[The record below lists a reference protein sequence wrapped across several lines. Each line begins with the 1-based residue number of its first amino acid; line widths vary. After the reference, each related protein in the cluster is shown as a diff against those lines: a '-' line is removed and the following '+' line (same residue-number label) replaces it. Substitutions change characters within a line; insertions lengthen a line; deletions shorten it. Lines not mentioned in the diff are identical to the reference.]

1 MKRKYINYKL
11 LSIDIKFL
19 FGIIRFLLHDTSQ
32 KAGDRMRIDDDLR
45 RELMDGIEDVIE
57 VFNRIKSAQ
66 NIDDALE
73 VYEEVK
79 GVVEE
84 VIENLNDIKIQE
96 DAEELSGEDE

>member
-1 MKRKYINYKL
+1 
-11 LSIDIKFL
+11 
-19 FGIIRFLLHDTSQ
+19 
-32 KAGDRMRIDDDLR
+32 MRIDDDLR